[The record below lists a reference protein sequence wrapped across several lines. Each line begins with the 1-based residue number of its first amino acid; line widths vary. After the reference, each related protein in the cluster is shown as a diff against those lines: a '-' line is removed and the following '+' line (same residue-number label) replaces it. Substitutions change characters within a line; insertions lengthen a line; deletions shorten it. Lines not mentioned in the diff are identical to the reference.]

1 MLGMHT
7 HIPSLH
13 LTDHTDMFT
22 VRLVDG
28 TSSMEGRV
36 EIYHNG
42 IWGTVCDDD
51 WGQPDAQVVCDQL
64 GFAGHVRC
72 IYLYVQ
78 CMCIFIYYVDQ

>member
-1 MLGMHT
+1 
-7 HIPSLH
+7 
-13 LTDHTDMFT
+13 
-22 VRLVDG
+22 
-28 TSSMEGRV
+28 MEGRV

-72 IYLYVQ
+72 LHVYVQ
-78 CMCIFIYYVDQ
+78 CILVCCSA